1 VYAVYDSTLKVPK
14 CTVAAKSCS
23 SGTLLEGIGSLGPA
37 EQGNAPNTLG
47 TCTDGNSGTYHS
59 DESVDAVKVSSTD
72 GGLLTVGKTA
82 EIEATVYVYS
92 TTEDFVDF
100 YYAMNP
106 SSPAWTRIG
115 TVSPPGTGV
124 QTIKMQY
131 TLPSGTS
138 QAVRVV
144 MRYNGSASTSNPFTC
159 PSSGYDDIDD
169 IVFAVSGGVTPA
181 TPNPTF
187 SPTKKPTE
195 TVSRIRPHYGD
206 CLVNAALINQILF
219 AMTAH
224 NPSTN
229 QKASIILAN

>member
-1 VYAVYDSTLKVPK
+1 
-14 CTVAAKSCS
+14 
-23 SGTLLEGIGSLGPA
+23 LLEGIGSLGPA

-82 EIEATVYVYS
+82 EIEATVYAYS

-100 YYAMNP
+100 YYATNP

-131 TLPSGTS
+131 TLPSGSS

-144 MRYNGSASTSNPFTC
+144 MRYNGSASASNPFAC

-187 SPTKKPTE
+187 PPTKKPTE

-206 CLVNAALINQILF
+206 CLVNATLINQILF